1 MNKALLKDISK
12 HISSGLTPLRS
23 NPIFWE
29 SQDIPWVKTEQLGIK
44 HIYNSNEKISKT
56 ALEKTSLKLNPV
68 NSLSIAMYGEG
79 QTRGRISIFKSEMTT
94 NQACCNLVI
103 DEDKAHY
110 EYVYYFLKTQYQE
123 LRNLS
128 SGVRKNLNSNDI
140 KSFEIRLPE
149 ELNTQISIAKALANL
164 DKKIELNNKINTELE
179 AMAKLIY
186 DYWFVQ
192 FDFPDANGKPYKSSG
207 GKMVYN
213 EELKREIPE
222 GWSDKE
228 LSDIAE
234 IKAGGDKPKILSAE
248 ISENRT
254 VPIYSNGI
262 KNYGLYGYTEAAKI
276 SSPSITI
283 SARGTI
289 GVSFLR
295 MKPFV
300 PIIRLIV
307 VTPNNQNY
315 LKYLDECLST
325 TAFENSGSV
334 QKQLTAPQISR
345 LKIICPT
352 DELLEKYTSMVFPS
366 ISEIEIIKDQNN
378 ELTKLRDWLLPM
390 LMNGQVTIKES

>member
-1 MNKALLKDISK
+1 MQDTYLYPRVCLFEMWVVVLPVAGEQQGRFLFSLRITLHPEPFQIIVGKKSKIKDFKGNDVTYIYYLLK
-12 HISSGLTPLRS
+12 H
-23 NPIFWE
+23 
-29 SQDIPWVKTEQLGIK
+29 
-44 HIYNSNEKISKT
+44 
-56 ALEKTSLKLNPV
+56 LKL
-68 NSLSIAMYGEG
+68 GDK
-79 QTRGRISIFKSEMTT
+79 KSG
-94 NQACCNLVI
+94 
-103 DEDKAHY
+103 
-110 EYVYYFLKTQYQE
+110 
-123 LRNLS
+123 
-128 SGVRKNLNSNDI
+128 SGVPTMNRNHLHPLKIIAHKNNDTQ
-140 KSFEIRLPE
+140 KSV
-149 ELNTQISIAKALANL
+149 AKTLSNL
-164 DKKIELNNKINTELE
+164 DDKIELNNKISAELE

-192 FDFPDANGKPYKSSG
+192 FDFPDANGKHYKSSG

-213 EELKREIPE
+213 EELNCEIPD
-222 GWSDKE
+222 GWQVKE
-228 LSDIAE
+228 LSDIAD

-248 ISENRT
+248 ISENCT

-276 SSPSITI
+276 SSPSITV

-289 GVSFLR
+289 GVIFLR

-352 DELLEKYTSMVFPS
+352 DELLEEYTSMVFPS

-390 LMNGQVTIKES
+390 LMNGQVTVKDA